1 MQENHELLEKLE
13 RIAEAHPQY
22 KLEGYT
28 FVLAALNHTI
38 RALPKA
44 RHVTGQELSQG
55 ICLFALDQ
63 YGPLARM
70 VLEHFGIKKTRD
82 FGEIVFIMI
91 EAGLMSKTDQDTVED
106 FADVYDFKTAFDR
119 QHHVELDDLRMT
131 FGESKEGKKS
141 HDAHN

>member
-13 RIAEAHPQY
+13 QIAEAHPQY
-22 KLEGYT
+22 KLEAYT

-44 RHVTGQELSQG
+44 RHVSGQELSQG
-55 ICLFALDQ
+55 IRLFALEQ
-63 YGPLARM
+63 YGPLARL
-70 VLEHFGIKKTRD
+70 VLEHFGIKNTRA

-91 EAGLMSKTDQDTVED
+91 EAGLMSKTDKDTVED
-106 FADVYDFKTAFDR
+106 FDEVYDFQSAFDR
-119 QHHVELDDLRMT
+119 QHHIELDDLRMT
-131 FGESKEGKKS
+131 FGNEERKKS